1 MRVKETSYIV
11 GGGINQNICLMN
23 KDELIL
29 KISDALN
36 ESRFWFKLEDKV
48 GEIDFSFLENFA
60 HDLEEFIA
68 ENITDNIL

>member
-1 MRVKETSYIV
+1 
-11 GGGINQNICLMN
+11 MN

-29 KISDALN
+29 KISEALN
-36 ESRFWFKLEDKV
+36 ESGFWFKLEDKV
-48 GEIDFSFLENFA
+48 GEIDLYFLENFA